1 MKSLDQVLSASGA
14 PADLQKLILALAQTC
29 AEISAKVRLGAL
41 AGVLGEAGSDN
52 VQGEHQKKLD
62 LIANDLLVNHLSSAK
77 VALALGSEE
86 MDHAV
91 VVPGGAPYLVAFDP
105 LDGSSNIDVN
115 VSIGTIF
122 SVLPAPAG
130 KTPGDE
136 DFLQPGERQVAA
148 GYAVYGPSTELVF
161 SLGQG
166 VQAFTLDN
174 QGRWLMTVEKMTI
187 APAAKEFAINASN
200 SRFWYAPVQRYISE
214 LQAGK
219 TGPRGKDFNMRWV
232 ASMVADVHRILCR
245 GGVFLYPADQRDP
258 AKPGK
263 LRLLYEANP
272 MSFLVEQ
279 AGGVSTNGHE
289 RILSLQPTKLHERVA
304 VFLGAKEEID
314 LVTGYHR

>member
-1 MKSLDQVLSASGA
+1 MKSLEEFLSGSGA
-14 PADLQKLILALAQTC
+14 PADLQQLVLVLAKTC
-29 AEISAKVRLGAL
+29 GEIGAKVRLGAL

-62 LIANDLLVNHLSSAK
+62 VIANDLLVDGLSSAR
-77 VALALGSEE
+77 VAVALGSEE
-86 MDHAV
+86 MDHAI

-122 SVLPAPAG
+122 SVLPAPKG

-148 GYAVYGPSTELVF
+148 GYVVYGPSTELVF
-161 SLGQG
+161 SLGSG
-166 VQAFTLDN
+166 VQAFTLDHA
-174 QGRWLMTVEKMTI
+174 GRWLMTVERMNVP
-187 APAAKEFAINASN
+187 AAAKEYAINASN
-200 SRFWYAPVQRYISE
+200 SRHWQPPVQRYVGE
-214 LQAGK
+214 LLAGK
-219 TGPRGKDFNMRWV
+219 TGPRAKDFNMRWV
-232 ASMVADVHRILCR
+232 GSMVADVHRILCR
-245 GGVFLYPADQRDP
+245 GGVFMYPADLREPD
-258 AKPGK
+258 KPGK

-279 AGGVSTNGHE
+279 AGGASTNGHE

-314 LVTGYHR
+314 LVTGYHG